1 MLNWSN
7 IDTVLLD
14 MDGTLLDLHF
24 DNHFWLEIIPKA
36 HAIKQGIS
44 LEQARADILARY
56 DAVMGQIEWYC
67 LDYWQAQLQLPIM
80 ELKREIQDLIS
91 VREDVPDFL
100 HALKSAGKEL
110 ILLTNAHPDSLS
122 LKIERTQL
130 SGTHFDGYLDKVI
143 STHQYGVSKES
154 QSLWQQ
160 VQTDLKF
167 DKARTLF
174 VDDSLSVLAAAKQY
188 GIGHLLAIE
197 NPDSQQAP
205 REITDYPAISDYR
218 TLLPII

>member
-67 LDYWQAQLQLPIM
+67 LDYWQTQLQLPIM
-80 ELKREIQDLIS
+80 ELKREVQDLIS

-100 HALKSAGKEL
+100 QALKSAGKEL

-130 SGTHFDGYLDKVI
+130 SGTQFDGYLDKVI

-160 VQTDLKF
+160 VQADLKF

-218 TLLPII
+218 TLLPIN